1 MIVIVDERETVTDG
15 FASWFQREGIS
26 AIGLAPDDFGNWM
39 RTAPNGDFGA
49 VEAFLLGGC
58 AGRVGLAQVIRSR
71 SDAAVIAVIDE
82 KSLEETLSL
91 FASGVDD
98 VVRKPVHVREI
109 LARITAIRRRAR
121 GEADSTT
128 VGEVCVYSDGRDP
141 EVRGT
146 VMQLPRR
153 ERRILEFLVA
163 NKGCR
168 VSKTQIFNSVYGLFS
183 DDIDENVIESHISKL
198 RKRLR
203 QTLGYDPIDLQRFL
217 GYRLNEMA
225 PSGDVLPAAEF
236 ASPISSFAKG
246 GAGFL
251 AANGLALGAA
261 E

>member
-49 VEAFLLGGC
+49 VEAFLVGGC

-128 VGEVCVYSDGRDP
+128 VGEVCVYRACHPGGTDGASAGGCAGSIRKP
-141 EVRGT
+141 VSPVRSSSNA
-146 VMQLPRR
+146 RR
-153 ERRILEFLVA
+153 
-163 NKGCR
+163 
-168 VSKTQIFNSVYGLFS
+168 
-183 DDIDENVIESHISKL
+183 
-198 RKRLR
+198 
-203 QTLGYDPIDLQRFL
+203 
-217 GYRLNEMA
+217 M
-225 PSGDVLPAAEF
+225 PSGTTRACTRTSLTVDTSTRARAA
-236 ASPISSFAKG
+236 
-246 GAGFL
+246 
-251 AANGLALGAA
+251 
-261 E
+261 

>member
-1 MIVIVDERETVTDG
+1 M
-15 FASWFQREGIS
+15 
-26 AIGLAPDDFGNWM
+26 
-39 RTAPNGDFGA
+39 
-49 VEAFLLGGC
+49 
-58 AGRVGLAQVIRSR
+58 
-71 SDAAVIAVIDE
+71 
-82 KSLEETLSL
+82 
-91 FASGVDD
+91 
-98 VVRKPVHVREI
+98 
-109 LARITAIRRRAR
+109 
-121 GEADSTT
+121 
-128 VGEVCVYSDGRDP
+128 
-141 EVRGT
+141 
-146 VMQLPRR
+146 
-153 ERRILEFLVA
+153 A